1 MNKPS
6 KHITKERILKSLIGP
21 SLFLFSLL
29 LDNGLF
35 HTNTSGIYTALG
47 ITAWVLVWWTQQ
59 NVPII
64 ITSILPLILFSLT
77 GIIPLLSGLQNYYS
91 PIIMLFLGG
100 FLLGLMLEKWKL
112 HEKLAIYILQKSG
125 NSPSS
130 VVLGMML
137 ASYFI
142 SMWISNTA
150 TAIMMLPIAISIFK
164 TIDSLCEREI
174 SRKIVIASLLG
185 IAYGANIGGTAT
197 LIGTP
202 PNIVLKDQMQRQFG
216 NSPDFLEWMLIGL
229 PFSLIFL
236 AIVYFVFVKLIF
248 KIPKVKLEGIS
259 EFVIKQK
266 LLLGKTNIAQKRS
279 MWIFGGAAFCWIT
292 AQGVNH
298 LLSLYNSSYSLT
310 DHGIAIFFASLAFV
324 IPSGS
329 MLGKSLLSYKEL
341 PKVSWPILVM
351 FGGGMTLA
359 KGLQVSGVID
369 LIGVF
374 ANKLPENA
382 WIIALVFFI
391 IISVFLTELMSN
403 VALITILLPIT
414 FVVSKAFGIE
424 EPLIMAMPVT
434 IGASLAFMMPIATP
448 PNAVV
453 FSSKMLPINTM
464 MTTGFWLNI
473 IAVVCL
479 FLLSLL
485 LNQIYD

>member
-1 MNKPS
+1 VNKPS
-6 KHITKERILKSLIGP
+6 EHITSKHVTKSLVGP
-21 SLFLFSLL
+21 SLFLISLV
-29 LDNGLF
+29 LDNWIF
-35 HTNTSGIYTALG
+35 SDNASGIYTALG
-47 ITAWVLVWWTQQ
+47 ITAWVLIWWTQQ
-59 NVPII
+59 IVPII
-64 ITSILPLILFSLT
+64 ITSVLPLLLFSFT
-77 GIIPLLSGLQNYYS
+77 GIIPFLNGLQNYYS

-100 FLLGLMLEKWKL
+100 FLLGLMLEKWRL

-125 NSPSS
+125 NSPTS

-164 TIDSLCEREI
+164 TIDSLCDREI

-202 PNIVLKDQMQRQFG
+202 PNIVLKDQMERQFG

-229 PFSLIFL
+229 PFSFIFL
-236 AIVYFVFVKLIF
+236 AIVYFVFVKMIF

-266 LLLGKTNIAQKRS
+266 LLLGKTNVAQKRS
-279 MWIFGGAAFCWIT
+279 MWVFGGAAFCWIT
-292 AQGVNH
+292 AQGINF
-298 LLSLYNSSYSLT
+298 LLEKSNSTFSLT
-310 DHGIAIFFASLAFV
+310 DHGVAIFFASLAFV

-329 MLGKSLLSYKEL
+329 KLGKSLLSYREL

-359 KGLQVSGVID
+359 KGLQISGVID
-369 LIGVF
+369 LIGMF

-382 WIIALVFFI
+382 WILALVFFI
-391 IISVFLTELMSN
+391 IVSVFLTELMSN

-424 EPLIMAMPVT
+424 DPLIMAVPVT

-453 FSSKMLPINTM
+453 FSSKLLPIKTM
-464 MTTGFWLNI
+464 IATGFWLNVLAI
-473 IAVVCL
+473 VCL

-485 LNQIYD
+485 LNLIYA